1 MSDHDS
7 VQRLLDAYQSSGI
20 SRREVMKRAA
30 ALGISI
36 PAIAALLAKV
46 APVRAAGSAP
56 GAHNLTRQQDATP
69 VPGGTLREG
78 YDLDFSRMDPI
89 NTTWYDPGFYA
100 LYEHAITID
109 PDSKYVPQLAE
120 SWEVSDDGLALT
132 LKIREGVKFH
142 SGAPLDAAAIKSVY
156 DTIKDPASAS
166 PLGSLFN
173 PVASIDAPDATTVVL
188 NFSAPYADIFNVIST
203 GYWAIVNTAVR
214 AQLGDQYG
222 LKQIDGS
229 GPFTFV
235 EWVPGSH
242 VDVKRWD
249 DYAGSIVPY
258 FQNKGK
264 AYLDGIRW
272 TTILEQSQRAI
283 QIENSEIDTVHA
295 PAFQDVPRLEGNG
308 DLNLVRLKEWS
319 GYFIGLNFKRTQ
331 FDFQDVKMRQAVS
344 KAINRPAIVDA
355 LLFGEGEPLYGPI
368 TTADRY
374 YAKEVEAYNQ
384 YDVDGA
390 KALVSELGWTANG
403 DGVLE
408 KNGTALEFNLVVQA
422 ESLNQQFGQVIQ
434 DQLKQIGMKVN
445 VVSLDRGTF
454 FGDLGAPDG
463 VDSHLFYWAW
473 PVPADIIQIFI
484 STGTMGG
491 PNWSFA
497 SVPAVDDAIKAWQT
511 AANEDELR
519 AAAKQM
525 QVSVAENLPIVSLVN
540 RNSVYVNRKTVHG
553 YLPHQWNLY
562 PYYNDVWLEQ

>member
-1 MSDHDS
+1 
-7 VQRLLDAYQSSGI
+7 
-20 SRREVMKRAA
+20 
-30 ALGISI
+30 
-36 PAIAALLAKV
+36 
-46 APVRAAGSAP
+46 
-56 GAHNLTRQQDATP
+56 
-69 VPGGTLREG
+69 
-78 YDLDFSRMDPI
+78 MDPI

-249 DYAGSIVPY
+249 EYAGSIVPY

-295 PAFQDVPRLEGNG
+295 PAFRMCP
-308 DLNLVRLKEWS
+308 
-319 GYFIGLNFKRTQ
+319 
-331 FDFQDVKMRQAVS
+331 AS
-344 KAINRPAIVDA
+344 KA
-355 LLFGEGEPLYGPI
+355 
-368 TTADRY
+368 TA
-374 YAKEVEAYNQ
+374 
-384 YDVDGA
+384 
-390 KALVSELGWTANG
+390 
-403 DGVLE
+403 
-408 KNGTALEFNLVVQA
+408 
-422 ESLNQQFGQVIQ
+422 
-434 DQLKQIGMKVN
+434 
-445 VVSLDRGTF
+445 
-454 FGDLGAPDG
+454 
-463 VDSHLFYWAW
+463 
-473 PVPADIIQIFI
+473 I
-484 STGTMGG
+484 STL
-491 PNWSFA
+491 FA
-497 SVPAVDDAIKAWQT
+497 SRSGPATSSA
-511 AANEDELR
+511 
-519 AAAKQM
+519 
-525 QVSVAENLPIVSLVN
+525 
-540 RNSVYVNRKTVHG
+540 
-553 YLPHQWNLY
+553 
-562 PYYNDVWLEQ
+562 